1 MKSPT
6 SNGSDETAP
15 RRIRTDYSFRGELV
29 KVTRAVHPNRANVNA
44 FRHMQINEYG
54 AGIAEVWDENTG
66 ELHAQFRLSAAGELR
81 TTFTRD
87 PSQFITVGA
96 VNGAKKAGLIK

>member
-1 MKSPT
+1 MKSPLP
-6 SNGSDETAP
+6 SNDNHSP
-15 RRIRTDYSFRGELV
+15 RKIRTDYYYRGELV

-54 AGIAEVWDENTG
+54 AGIAEVYDEGTG
-66 ELHAQFRLSAAGELR
+66 ELHAQFSLSAAGVLR
-81 TTFTRD
+81 TTFSRD
-87 PSQFITVGA
+87 PSQFITVGS